1 MHHLIYH
8 LCCLFFL
15 YFKLELKGVVNV
27 DVDVPLL
34 LVCGTVKDEVMLFAT
49 GI

>member
-1 MHHLIYH
+1 M
-8 LCCLFFL
+8 
-15 YFKLELKGVVNV
+15 VNVDV